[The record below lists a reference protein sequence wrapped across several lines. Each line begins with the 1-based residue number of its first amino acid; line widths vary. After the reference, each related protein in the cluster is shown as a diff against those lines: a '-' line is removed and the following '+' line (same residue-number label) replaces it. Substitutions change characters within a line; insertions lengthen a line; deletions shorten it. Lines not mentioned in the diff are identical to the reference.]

1 MINKKSLIEIY
12 NNSSSSIP
20 KLYINILYEDVSY
33 ILILNFN
40 KNKFIDL
47 GQRLN
52 YLIENFGQLKK

>member
-47 GQRLN
+47 SQRLN